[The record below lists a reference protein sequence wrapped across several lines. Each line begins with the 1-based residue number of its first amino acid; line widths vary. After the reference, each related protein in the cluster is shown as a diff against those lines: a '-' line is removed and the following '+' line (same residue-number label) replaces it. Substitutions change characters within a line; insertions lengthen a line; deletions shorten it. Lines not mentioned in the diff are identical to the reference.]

1 MNLAARVA
9 FTRHRQ
15 VRWRGRI
22 VIGGGVVLAIVHAA
36 LLHRLNLEDFTPDLH
51 TVAALFLGLFASR
64 HGRYGPSLVFGL
76 IRDFF
81 SLGLLGSYAVLY
93 SLLHKVAGRAREKLD
108 PERPGNVFVMAVIG
122 TFLVNFGYHVMLAI
136 GGDGV
141 GWSRA
146 ITRCASTAIAT
157 GPLAVL
163 LFPIAHFA
171 LDKLGAKRSGGFWNI

>member
-1 MNLAARVA
+1 MTAAARAAYPRNREVK
-9 FTRHRQ
+9 
-15 VRWRGRI
+15 WRGRI
-22 VIGGGVVLAIVHAA
+22 VIGGGVLLALVHAA
-36 LLHRLNLEDFTPDLH
+36 LLHHLKLEDFTPDLY

-93 SLLHKVAGRAREKLD
+93 SLLHKAAGRAREKFD
-108 PERPGNVFVMAVIG
+108 PERVGNVFIMAVIG
-122 TFLVNFGYHVMLAI
+122 TFLVNFGYHVMLALA
-136 GGDGV
+136 GDGV

-146 ITRCASTAIAT
+146 LARCAGTAVAT

-163 LFPIAHFA
+163 LFPIWHW
-171 LDKLGAKRSGGFWNI
+171 LLGKCGAKRSGPFWNI